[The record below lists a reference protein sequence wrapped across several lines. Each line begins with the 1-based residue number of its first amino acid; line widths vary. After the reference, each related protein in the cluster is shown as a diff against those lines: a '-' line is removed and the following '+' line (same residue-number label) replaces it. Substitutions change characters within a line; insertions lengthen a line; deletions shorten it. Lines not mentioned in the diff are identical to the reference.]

1 MNFVLKMPIIAQMR
15 HYSLTFESKIWYS
28 HVMVQTVV
36 YLLFIFSCLIAEDE
50 SFMTS
55 CLMLE

>member
-1 MNFVLKMPIIAQMR
+1 MNFVSKMPIAQNA
-15 HYSLTFESKIWYS
+15 SLTFEEQDL
-28 HVMVQTVV
+28 VQSYYVTV

>member
-1 MNFVLKMPIIAQMR
+1 MNFVLKMPIIAQNA
-15 HYSLTFESKIWYS
+15 SLTFESKIWFS
-28 HVMVQTVV
+28 HIMVQTV